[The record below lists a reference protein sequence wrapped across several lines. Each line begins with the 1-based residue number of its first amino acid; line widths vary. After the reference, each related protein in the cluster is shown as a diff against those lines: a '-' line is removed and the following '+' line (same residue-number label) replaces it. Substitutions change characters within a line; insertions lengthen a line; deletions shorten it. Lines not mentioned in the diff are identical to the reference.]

1 MELFLTG
8 VSYQEEADDLASVAH
23 LLRDANLTFKFSTSQ
38 PFPLHLLNS
47 LEKYWKANLKSDERI
62 IQERERERTLVV
74 ILPTRV

>member
-8 VSYQEEADDLASVAH
+8 VSSQEEADDLASVVH
-23 LLRDANLTFKFSTSQ
+23 LLRNANLTFKFSTSQ

-62 IQERERERTLVV
+62 IQERERTLVV